1 MADTT
6 RREEPSEPDTPEP
19 DDASSAPTIREHGP
33 YPAAGTLRQQGPPA
47 AAPTMREAAATEPV
61 AAGAGSSLPDELSSS
76 YHLVRQLASGGGEA
90 TLFEVAEIRTGEIRV
105 LKIYYRH
112 VALRGEA
119 LLRIQSIDPAHVVHL
134 VDYGQLEDGRWYE
147 VQERIEAGNLVD
159 YRSSASPTESGLEEV
174 VAELAAAIAAFHRA
188 GLAHHDIKPENIL
201 VRNTS
206 PLDLVLGDFGLS
218 VVSDNSTYYATNRHA
233 TIAYQAPETMRQV
246 GGGTRDYWAIG
257 LTIAMFATGE
267 TPYAGLNEHAILDQH
282 YNQIPPAVVESMPE
296 GRFKQLCRGLTRYDP
311 KTRWSEQEVQSWLRG
326 RTPAVAPD
334 EPQPPVDSTRVV
346 HFNNKRFTIPAALI
360 REILECWSLAAETI
374 GVTARREQFMDE
386 LILAFGTEPL
396 ARLTRRWS
404 AEPPRRDRVDAA
416 IVELLLTLDPEAPA
430 IYRSRP
436 LDADNIAAVALGDS
450 EEDARFVRDLGDRGL
465 LAAWSHGAD
474 YTELG
479 DIDRRWQGELSRATE
494 IISQVEAAGADAP
507 PIGVWTAPLLAV
519 SARDELLDEWQQ
531 QRAPRPFGDLMP
543 GWYEQIADGSRPAEV
558 IGSVLLFSE
567 AQRIQRNASEARRQ
581 QRQEAER
588 SRRDRKYRALLSL
601 AGWTAA
607 GAFLVS
613 WVLGPGAGLI
623 VYAIAF
629 ALFRQ
634 WRNAVADRRR
644 VQESR
649 GETPATEAH
658 EVALTLFR
666 RWRRARSDRRR
677 AQQSRRGIVSAAAS
691 AVARQSR
698 NARDRR
704 RARSSR
710 GEVPATAASPGRDE
724 LSASRRAEAYGILA
738 FVLVVAWAIT
748 TDIWPPLVRLIASDS
763 LDLVTVRHDGYK
775 LAGLASIAW
784 SLLSFRRRRNE
795 GPPTADQI
803 QQLQAADRRTMRR
816 TLVVTGVW
824 GFIRFA
830 SLSFSWSRSAVA
842 TLMLSVWVPISF
854 GGMSLLVRGRW
865 PHRPAGFRRAVVLLA
880 ASATLFAA
888 GLLLEVLA
896 T

>member
-6 RREEPSEPDTPEP
+6 RRDDDFPPSAPTLREAQVP
-19 DDASSAPTIREHGP
+19 SSAPTLRESP
-33 YPAAGTLRQQGPPA
+33 
-47 AAPTMREAAATEPV
+47 
-61 AAGAGSSLPDELSSS
+61 SSLESMRVHTGPAQLPSELTDS
-76 YHLVRQLASGGGEA
+76 YRLVRQLASGGAEA
-90 TLFEVAEIRTGEIRV
+90 ALFEVAETGTGEIRV
-105 LKIYYRH
+105 LKIYHQH

-119 LLRIQSIDPAHVVHL
+119 LLRIRSIDPAHVVHL
-134 VDYGQLEDGRWYE
+134 VDHGQLEDGRWYE

-159 YRSSASPTESGLEEV
+159 YRSGASPTESDLEEV
-174 VAELAAAIAAFHRA
+174 VAELGAAIAAFHGA

-201 VRNTS
+201 VRNIS

-218 VVSDNSTYYATNRHA
+218 VVSDNRTYYATNRHA

-246 GGGTRDYWAIG
+246 GGGARDYWAVG
-257 LTIAMFATGE
+257 LTIAMLATGE

-282 YNQIPPAVVESMPE
+282 YYRMPPAIVESMPE
-296 GRFKQLCRGLTRYDP
+296 GRLKQLCRGLTRYDP
-311 KTRWSEQEVQSWLRG
+311 KTRWSEQEVRSWLRG
-326 RTPAVAPD
+326 HTPAVAPD
-334 EPQPPVDSTRVV
+334 EPQLPADSTRVV
-346 HFNNKRFTIPAALI
+346 HFNNKRFTVPAALT

-374 GVTARREQFMDE
+374 GVRARREQFMDE

-396 ARLTRRWS
+396 AMLTRRWS

-436 LDADNIAAVALGDS
+436 LDAATIAAAALGDS

-465 LAAWSHGAD
+465 LSAWSHSAD

-479 DIDRRWQGELSRATE
+479 DIDQRWQDELSRATE
-494 IISQVEAAGADAP
+494 IISEVRAAGAAAP
-507 PIGVWTAPLLAV
+507 PIEVWTAPLLAV
-519 SARDELLDEWQQ
+519 SARDELIDEWQL

-558 IGSVLLFSE
+558 IGSVLLFTE
-567 AQRIQRNASEARRQ
+567 AQRVQRNAVEARHRQ
-581 QRQEAER
+581 QREAER

-607 GAFLVS
+607 VAFLVS
-613 WVLGPGAGLI
+613 WVLAPGAGLI

-634 WRNAVADRRR
+634 WRNAVADRHR

-658 EVALTLFR
+658 EVALSLFR
-666 RWRRARSDRRR
+666 RWYRARSDRRR
-677 AQQSRRGIVSAAAS
+677 ARRSRRGIVSAATS
-691 AVARQSR
+691 ALVRQSR

-704 RARSSR
+704 RARGSG
-710 GEVPATAASPGRDE
+710 GEVPATAARPGRDE
-724 LSASRRAEAYGILA
+724 LSASRRAEAYGVLA
-738 FVLVVAWAIT
+738 FGLVVAWAIT

-763 LDLVTVRHDGYK
+763 LDLVTVRQDGYK
-775 LAGLASIAW
+775 LAGLASLAW
-784 SLLSFRRRRNE
+784 SLLSFRHRRNE
-795 GPPTADQI
+795 GPPTDDQI
-803 QQLQAADRRTMRR
+803 QRLRAADRRTLRR
-816 TLVVTGVW
+816 TLLLTLVW
-824 GFIRFA
+824 GFVRFA
-830 SLSFSWSRSAVA
+830 SLSFSWSRGAVA
-842 TLMLSVWVPISF
+842 TLMLSVWVPVSL

-865 PHRPAGFRRAVVLLA
+865 SHRRAGTRWAVVLLA
-880 ASATLFAA
+880 AGAALFAT
-888 GLLLEVLA
+888 GLLLEFLPI
-896 T
+896 